1 MSNLNTIE
9 NITPLVDDILYY
21 SSLYTGYTFK
31 DGYFDSAE
39 LDRINTLI
47 LFDHN
52 GMGVTSWDLNSA
64 TDRSD
69 LMTRSFMW
77 YDIVPRAKLSMCE
90 F

>member
-39 LDRINTLI
+39 LDKSNTLI

-52 GMGVTSWDLNSA
+52 GMGVVIWNLNDA
-64 TDRSD
+64 TARSD

-77 YDIVPRAKLSMCE
+77 YDIVPRAKLSKCE

>member
-21 SSLYTGYTFK
+21 SSLYTGCLLKY
-31 DGYFDSAE
+31 GYFDSAE
-39 LDRINTLI
+39 LDRSNTLI

-52 GMGVTSWDLNSA
+52 GMGVTSWDLNNA

-77 YDIVPRAKLSMCE
+77 YDIVPRAKLSKRE

>member
-9 NITPLVDDILYY
+9 NIKEVVDDILHY
-21 SSLYTGYTFK
+21 SSLYTGYLFK
-31 DGYFDSAE
+31 YGYFDEAE
-39 LDRINTLI
+39 LDKNNTLI

-52 GMGVTSWDLNSA
+52 GMGVVSWDLNNA

-77 YDIVPRAKLSMCE
+77 YDVVPRAKLSKCE